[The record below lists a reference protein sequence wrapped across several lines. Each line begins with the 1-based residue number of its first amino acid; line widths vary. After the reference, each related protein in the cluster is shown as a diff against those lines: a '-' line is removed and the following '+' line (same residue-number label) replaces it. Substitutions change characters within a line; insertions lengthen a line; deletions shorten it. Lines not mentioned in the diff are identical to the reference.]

1 MKYYS
6 LWIVLVL
13 AMPGGSENVTLEI
26 QQSLMKTGSSG
37 TSSLTIPNDSSL
49 TGSSA
54 SSTKIDLSVSTDQQP
69 LTTVAP
75 SAVSNP
81 SIPDEEP
88 TEISASDATK
98 NFTSTEQTP
107 MTTDVTSENSNAT
120 ATDQLSSSLTFVN
133 STTETTDRV
142 ITDMSYPEPTQELDS
157 SDRCINCTEYFEING
172 KQGISCDCIP
182 LFKVH

>member
-1 MKYYS
+1 MMKYYS

-13 AMPGGSENVTLEI
+13 AMPGGSENVTEEI
-26 QQSLMKTGSSG
+26 QQSLMKTDSSG
-37 TSSLTIPNDSSL
+37 TSTMPDDSSL

-54 SSTKIDLSVSTDQQP
+54 NSTEIDLSVSTDQLP

-81 SIPDEEP
+81 SVPDEEP

-107 MTTDVTSENSNAT
+107 VTTDVTSENSNST
-120 ATDQLSSSLTFVN
+120 ATDKLSSSSTFVN
-133 STTETTDRV
+133 YSTETTDRV
-142 ITDMSYPEPTQELDS
+142 TMDKSYPEPTQELDS

-172 KQGISCDCIP
+172 KQGTSCDCIP
-182 LFKVH
+182 LLKVY